1 MLDKIDTEN
10 KKQNVNEVSIKAYF
24 EFLKKREGVKK
35 VDGKYKI
42 HISETNFTLWE
53 VEFVLTNSYDRKK
66 FSFEEARKD
75 RDWRKM
81 AERKIDEINNPAK
94 YNVPVFHPKPDPVAA
109 KDKTPGPGV
118 IIIKKIAIVKANI
131 FFDYFR

>member
-1 MLDKIDTEN
+1 MITCKNIASKKVGFFFDCLNFISFPAVAILQAIQVKYDKDIIKNTGSTHGISN
-10 KKQNVNEVSIKAYF
+10 KKP
-24 EFLKKREGVKK
+24 LKPVTTRTKTV
-35 VDGKYKI
+35 
-42 HISETNFTLWE
+42 
-53 VEFVLTNSYDRKK
+53 FVP
-66 FSFEEARKD
+66 
-75 RDWRKM
+75 
-81 AERKIDEINNPAK
+81 INNPAK